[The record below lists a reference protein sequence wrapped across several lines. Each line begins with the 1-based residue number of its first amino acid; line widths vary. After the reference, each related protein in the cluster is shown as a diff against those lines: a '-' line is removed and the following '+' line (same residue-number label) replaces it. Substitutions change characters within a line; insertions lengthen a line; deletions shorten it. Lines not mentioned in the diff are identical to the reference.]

1 MPAFMV
7 VSGFVNYRPA
17 SETKIT
23 RRGGYLNICKRRSY
37 QLLLPYLL
45 WSLIKWVISANH
57 SLDSLINITFTSGG
71 FFWFLWALWSIS
83 LIFLL
88 GCYISDRIK
97 IRQEI
102 VIGLF
107 SMLLIGTMVIF
118 ELRKF
123 GFQYISYY
131 FLFYAFGYYC
141 NKYNRQ
147 LSSSKIFIT
156 LLFFTWLFMGSYWK
170 MHELPLFLKG
180 LTILPS
186 AILQYT
192 YRFVTAFVAIYFIIS
207 IAPKLLDSASIFNNK
222 VAKIGQLSLGIYVV
236 HLLIIIPMSLGLVER
251 LSAFPMPILIFLSFI
266 FASSLSVAIVKLL
279 NKNEFTAKFLLGKL

>member
-1 MPAFMV
+1 MANKKRLIWIDSLKGWLILIVIFGHAIQYCLPDKACENSYLWNLIYSFHMPAFMV

-147 LSSSKIFIT
+147 AQQN
-156 LLFFTWLFMGSYWK
+156 FFQSQT
-170 MHELPLFLKG
+170 
-180 LTILPS
+180 
-186 AILQYT
+186 
-192 YRFVTAFVAIYFIIS
+192 V
-207 IAPKLLDSASIFNNK
+207 
-222 VAKIGQLSLGIYVV
+222 
-236 HLLIIIPMSLGLVER
+236 
-251 LSAFPMPILIFLSFI
+251 
-266 FASSLSVAIVKLL
+266 
-279 NKNEFTAKFLLGKL
+279 